1 MTTPLKTALC
11 ALYKYSGLARAQEA
25 LARRARRSCQAVL
38 LFHRVTDA
46 VPEDDLTVSVA
57 RFQRLCRLLRER
69 FHVVPLAEVFRLA
82 RAGGPLPP
90 RTVAVTFDD
99 CYRDNLF
106 AARLLARY
114 GLPATFF
121 IPTAFVGTNRVF
133 PWDKGLPPLANLTWD
148 DLREMVRL
156 GFEIGSHT
164 VTHADLGTLTAEQVR
179 WELVA
184 SRAVLEEQLDQP
196 VRWLA
201 YPFGGVDNFRP
212 EWLPLAAAAGYEG
225 CLSGHGGLLDA
236 GTDPSLLPRV
246 PVPAFNGSPT
256 LELYL
261 RGCLRWFHALK
272 ARLGLLVP
280 YLGPGAVPGAPATAA
295 PSRVRIRV

>member
-1 MTTPLKTALC
+1 MNILLKMALC

-25 LARRARRSCQAVL
+25 LARRVGRSSLAVL

-46 VPEDDLTVSVA
+46 VPEDNLTVSVA
-57 RFQRLCRLLRER
+57 RFERLCRLLRHSFR
-69 FHVVPLAEVFRLA
+69 VVPLEEIFRLA

-90 RTVAVTFDD
+90 RTVALTFDD

-106 AARLLARY
+106 AARLLARH
-114 GLPATFF
+114 GLPAAFF
-121 IPTAFVGTNRVF
+121 IPTAYVGSDRGF
-133 PWDKGLPPLANLTWD
+133 PWDKGLAPLANLTWD

-179 WELVA
+179 REMVE
-184 SRAVLEEQLDQP
+184 SRAVLEEQLGRP

-212 EWLPLAAAAGYEG
+212 EWLPLAAEAGYEG
-225 CLSGHGGLLDA
+225 CLSGHGGLLDP
-236 GTDPSLLPRV
+236 GTGPFLLPRV
-246 PVPAFNGSPT
+246 PVPPFGNNLS

-261 RGCLRWFHALK
+261 RGCLRWFHSVK

-280 YLGPGAVPGAPATAA
+280 YQGPRAA
-295 PSRVRIRV
+295 PEVRLNTEVGRAATRV